1 MSSHLGSVIDRFNE
15 LVRLSVRLCLAL
27 DGRVLDLSWSVE
39 PLFVQLSASIVTR
52 FLSVTSPPFAVTLF
66 DAVTLLK
73 SESESDLNG

>member
-39 PLFVQLSASIVTR
+39 PLFVQLSAFIVTC
-52 FLSVTSPPFAVTLF
+52 FLSVTSPPF
-66 DAVTLLK
+66 AVTLLK